1 MRRLFFGD
9 VGDTENLVK
18 RPRKTPTNLEKS
30 HWSQAEEE
38 EIQLRLKIFF
48 DAKVRPKPSDCL
60 QVIKGSRAE
69 LGLIGRRRKD
79 VLKKKI
85 FRMIDTLLVC

>member
-1 MRRLFFGD
+1 M
-9 VGDTENLVK
+9 K
-18 RPRKTPTNLEKS
+18 RPRKTLTKKIVKL

-38 EIQLRLKIFF
+38 EIKMCLKFFF

-60 QVIKGSRAE
+60 KVIKRSQE
-69 LGLIGRRRKD
+69 ENGLIGRRGKD

-85 FRMIDTLLVC
+85 FRMIDKLLVC